1 MKKRFLLF
9 LPLLLGRA
17 GGGLLLGLLWLLPG
31 CRKDEPRKTI
41 LHGRVTEYG
50 TGKAVADARIYVGC
64 EESVP
69 FGPSSFTLVDSLITD
84 ADGKFY
90 KEYAEAD
97 LCGNSSLIPYKK
109 GYFKGTPLYPTT
121 DNKAFEVVLDP
132 ESWLK
137 VVTVP
142 DVTGSL
148 IYFTGT
154 FTGAAGWET
163 RKSDGTKEWIFLTG
177 GNREHWIDWDYWGG
191 GVNSHKETISLP
203 AFDTTLYTIHY

>member
-1 MKKRFLLF
+1 MKRTLLAFL
-9 LPLLLGRA
+9 
-17 GGGLLLGLLWLLPG
+17 LLLGLLWLLPG

-50 TGKAVADARIYVGC
+50 TNKAIADARIYVGC

-97 LCGNSSLIPYKK
+97 LCSNSSLIPYKK

-121 DNKAFEVVLDP
+121 DNKAFEVVMDP
-132 ESWLK
+132 EAWLK
-137 VVTVP
+137 IMTIP
-142 DVTGSL
+142 DGVHGYDHIGIGGDFSFEVWAFL
-148 IYFTGT
+148 GAKDFDFT
-154 FTGAAGWET
+154 T
-163 RKSDGTKEWIFLTG
+163 R
-177 GNREHWIDWDYWGG
+177 GNRTKIVGWGPF
-191 GVNSHKETISLP
+191 SAPSIIFRDTIYVS
-203 AFDTTLYTIHY
+203 AHDTTLYTIHY